1 MLDIDFESRHRIINK
16 NKKVVMCL
24 QCGTCTSSC
33 LIPRYLKDYNPRMS
47 FIHALYG
54 SRKAIENPTLWACSV
69 CHTCQD
75 RCPEGVNPTD
85 LLISLKELAFAEGL
99 APKTVAQGAEL
110 VLSTGRAYPTSAI
123 VDSAREKLE
132 LGKLRGID
140 VKDLNKIAEKTGLRK
155 KLDKLKG

>member
-1 MLDIDFESRHRIINK
+1 MLDIDFENRHKIINK

-33 LIPRYLKDYNPRMS
+33 IIPRYLKDYNPRMS

-54 SRKAIENPTLWACSV
+54 SRKAIENPTLWACST

-75 RCPEGVNPTD
+75 RCPEGVNPTE

-123 VDSAREKLE
+123 IDSTREKLR
-132 LGKLRGID
+132 LGKLRDID
-140 VKDLNKIAEKTGLRK
+140 VEDLNKIAKKTGLK
-155 KLDKLKG
+155 EKLSKLKG